1 VWNRAALRGVLV
13 ALADLPE
20 RLRHE
25 LHLFQVEPRV
35 AAVASNRGG
44 ADELNDGPD
53 LMIENGDVYLAQ
65 QDGNLPTVLAAGSA
79 PGEGGVSVLSMR
91 FEEGAHFSAT
101 PRQHLICFQLSQLPI
116 ECRMAGRSMWHE
128 PLAGSL
134 AVCPAGMDCAA
145 DTEQST
151 DIVLIAVDPGQL
163 ALAAAE
169 DLALEVRLIERF
181 SAFDRA
187 LLGIANGLAM
197 ESANNYPSG
206 ALFWNDL
213 ASCFM
218 EGLVARHTSAQERHA
233 RGLLSKIV
241 LKRLKEYV
249 LAHLNEQIAVEA
261 LAAIAGR
268 SPFHFTRVFTRSV
281 GVTPHRYVV
290 HLRLQRAI
298 ELVRGGQ
305 SGFADIA
312 ACTGFADQSHLS
324 RWVRRVHGVSLS
336 HLASS
341 T

>member
-1 VWNRAALRGVLV
+1 MT
-13 ALADLPE
+13 
-20 RLRHE
+20 
-25 LHLFQVEPRV
+25 Q
-35 AAVASNRGG
+35 S
-44 ADELNDGPD
+44 
-53 LMIENGDVYLAQ
+53 GDVYLAQ
-65 QDGNLPTVLAAGSA
+65 ENGNLPTVLAGGSA
-79 PGEGGVSVLSMR
+79 PGESGVSVLSMR

-101 PRQHLICFQLSQLPI
+101 PRQHLICFQMSQLPV

-128 PLAGSL
+128 PPAGSL

-145 DTEQST
+145 DTGHSA

-169 DLALEVRLIERF
+169 ELALEVRLIERF

-187 LLGIANGLAM
+187 LLGLANGMVM

-213 ASCFM
+213 AGCFM
-218 EGLVARHTSAQERHA
+218 QGLVARYTSAQEYRA
-233 RGLLSKIV
+233 RGVLGKIV
-241 LKRLKEYV
+241 LKRLKEHV
-249 LAHLNEQIAVEA
+249 IAHLNEPIAVEA

-298 ELVRGGQ
+298 ELARGGQ
-305 SGFADIA
+305 SGFAEIA

-336 HLASS
+336 QLAGS